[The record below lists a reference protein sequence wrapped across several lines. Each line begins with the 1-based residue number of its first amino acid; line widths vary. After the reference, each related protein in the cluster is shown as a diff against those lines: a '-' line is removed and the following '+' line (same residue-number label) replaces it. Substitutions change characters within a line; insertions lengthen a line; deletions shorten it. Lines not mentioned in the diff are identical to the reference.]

1 MSVTIKGS
9 MEFLKPAQ
17 VLYSNPQ
24 AIEVLANEIVS
35 NMAEASIDMICDGGP
50 NEYPTRESI
59 ENCLEGL
66 PEMGVDFV
74 RDAMRELEEKLIAR
88 LQTMR
93 VKPTVKAIQFDTN
106 GYSDVSVDVECV

>member
-9 MEFLKPAQ
+9 MEFLKPGQ

-50 NEYPTRESI
+50 NEYPTKSSI
-59 ENCLEGL
+59 EDCLQGL
-66 PEMGVDFV
+66 PDMGIDFV
-74 RDAMRELEEKLIAR
+74 RDAMHELEEKLIAR
-88 LQTMR
+88 LQAMQ
-93 VKPTVKAIQFDTN
+93 VKPTVKAIHFDDK
-106 GYSDVSVDVECV
+106 GYSDVEVDVECI